1 VKAASDRASLP
12 VPERLARAIVEG
24 SKVGVEEDLATL
36 LADPA
41 YPDPLAI
48 INGPLMAGMGEVGRL
63 FNDNKLIVAEVL
75 QSAEVMKAA
84 VTFLEPHMEHA
95 EGATRGKVLLA
106 TVKGDVHDIGKNL
119 VDIVLSNNGFSVV
132 NLGIKV
138 PSEQLIQAVEQHRP
152 DVIGLSGLLVK
163 SAQQMV
169 VTAGDLAAVGIDT
182 PLLVGGAALT
192 RRFTHR
198 KIATAYGGVCTY
210 ARDAMHGLKLV
221 ERLMDPEA
229 RPALEEEIGA
239 LLETDAVDV
248 PAGGAAADGAPPP
261 ARRSLVRRDLAVP
274 EPPDLERHTA
284 ELDLDAVWAEV
295 NPQMLYGKHLGLRGV
310 VKKLAEERD
319 EKLAMLERVI
329 DELKELARDGAMR
342 ARAVWRFFPAEAA
355 GERLVLRCPG
365 TGKVAAEWEFPR
377 QEGNEGL
384 SIPDFVL
391 PGDHV
396 ALFVTTAGAGVRE
409 RVEAWKRSGDYLKSH
424 AFAALALETAEGA
437 AEWLHRK
444 LREDWG
450 FADGPE
456 ITAQDRFAARY
467 RGKRYSF
474 GYPACP
480 DLTGQRALFAALRPE
495 EIGVELTEGDMM
507 DPEASV
513 SALVLQHPDARYFGV

>member
-1 VKAASDRASLP
+1 
-12 VPERLARAIVEG
+12 
-24 SKVGVEEDLATL
+24 
-36 LADPA
+36 
-41 YPDPLAI
+41 
-48 INGPLMAGMGEVGRL
+48 MAGMGEVGRL

-84 VTFLEPHMEHA
+84 VSHLERHMEHA
-95 EGATRGKVLLA
+95 GGSSRGKVLLA

-119 VDIVLSNNGFSVV
+119 VDIVLSNNGFTVV

-138 PSEQLIQAVEQHRP
+138 PSEQLIQAVEKYRP

-198 KIATAYGGVCTY
+198 KIASAYGGLCTY
-210 ARDAMHGLKLV
+210 AKDAMHGLKLV
-221 ERLMDPEA
+221 DRLLDPGS
-229 RPALEEEIGA
+229 RPALEEEVGA
-239 LLETDAVDV
+239 LLEQDAVESPAAGSADV
-248 PAGGAAADGAPPP
+248 AALPA
-261 ARRSLVRRDLAVP
+261 ARRSLVRRDLPAP
-274 EPPDLERHTA
+274 APPDLERHAAT
-284 ELDLDAVWAEV
+284 LDLDPVWAEI

-310 VKKLAEERD
+310 VKKLAEEGD
-319 EKLAMLERVI
+319 EKYRKLEAVI
-329 DELKELARDGAMR
+329 DELKGLARAGAMA
-342 ARAVWRFFPAEAA
+342 ARAVWRFFPAEVE
-355 GERLVLRCPG
+355 GERLTLRCPG
-365 TGKVAAEWEFPR
+365 TGRVAAEWTFPR
-377 QEGNEGL
+377 QDGNEGL
-384 SIPDFVL
+384 AIPDFVL

-396 ALFVTTAGAGVRE
+396 ALFVTTATGGDGVSVRE
-409 RVEAWKRSGDYLKSH
+409 RVEEWKRTGDYLKSH

-444 LREDWG
+444 LRADWG

-456 ITAQDRFAARY
+456 IGAQDRFAARY

-480 DLTGQRALFAALRPE
+480 DLAGQRALFAALRPE
-495 EIGVELTEGDMM
+495 EIGVTLTEGDMM